1 MGKNNDGQVTL
12 GYRTGAD
19 GVLEI
24 DPKTA
29 PIVKEIFQRYDDGEL
44 MKDIVDSLNS
54 RGLLTAAG
62 KPFRIASLGTVLKNR
77 KYLGEYHYRTICI
90 PNKLPVII
98 EKDQFERVQQRME
111 SNRHAP
117 AKAKADEEYLLTT
130 KLFCGK
136 CGKMLAGESG
146 TSRTGAKHYYYKCA
160 GAKHEHSCKLKAI
173 KKQLIE
179 RAAVIITVD
188 KVLSNDETIERLADA
203 IVKLQSKEDTTIP
216 ALREQLKECEK
227 GIENM
232 LNGIQAGVLTPS
244 TKERLDQLET
254 RRSDLNISIMQA
266 ELTRPKYTKQ
276 QIVEWISQFKH
287 GNPNDLNYQK
297 QIIDIFLN
305 SIYVY
310 DDRYVFTYKFHGGT
324 ETIPREAVEEA
335 FGSDLTRLAP
345 HLCEL

>member
-1 MGKNNDGQVTL
+1 M
-12 GYRTGAD
+12 
-19 GVLEI
+19 
-24 DPKTA
+24 
-29 PIVKEIFQRYDDGEL
+29 KE
-44 MKDIVDSLNS
+44 IVDSLNS

-77 KYLGEYHYRTICI
+77 KYLGEYHYGRICI
-90 PNKLPVII
+90 PDKLPVII
-98 EKDQFERVQQRME
+98 EKGLFDRVQQRME
-111 SNRHAP
+111 SNKHAP

-130 KLFCGK
+130 KIFCGK
-136 CGKMLAGESG
+136 CGKMLVGESG

-179 RAAVIITVD
+179 RAAVILTID
-188 KVLSNDETIERLADA
+188 KVLSKDERIKQVADA
-203 IVKLQSKEDTTIP
+203 IVKLQAEEDTTLP
-216 ALREQLKECEK
+216 ALREQLKDCEK
-227 GIENM
+227 GIANM
-232 LNGIQAGVLTPS
+232 LNAIQAGILTPS
-244 TKERLDQLET
+244 TKERLDQLEA

-276 QIVEWISQFKH
+276 QIVEWISQFKY
-287 GNPNDLNYQK
+287 GDPNDRNYQK

-310 DDRYVFTYKFHGGT
+310 DDRYVFTYNFHGGT

-345 HLCEL
+345 HKALHILYANFFYSIFDCVNMQEPHLFCFFLCSI

>member
-1 MGKNNDGQVTL
+1 
-12 GYRTGAD
+12 
-19 GVLEI
+19 
-24 DPKTA
+24 
-29 PIVKEIFQRYDDGEL
+29 
-44 MKDIVDSLNS
+44 
-54 RGLLTAAG
+54 
-62 KPFRIASLGTVLKNR
+62 
-77 KYLGEYHYRTICI
+77 
-90 PNKLPVII
+90 
-98 EKDQFERVQQRME
+98 
-111 SNRHAP
+111 
-117 AKAKADEEYLLTT
+117 
-130 KLFCGK
+130 
-136 CGKMLAGESG
+136 MLAGESG

-173 KKQLIE
+173 KKQQIE

-188 KVLSNDETIERLADA
+188 KVLSNDETIERVADS
-203 IVKLQSKEDTTIP
+203 IVKLQSKEDTTIL

-232 LNGIQAGVLTPS
+232 LNAIQAGVLTPS
-244 TKERLDQLET
+244 TKERLDQLEA

-287 GNPNDLNYQK
+287 GDPNDLNYQK

-310 DDRYVFTYKFHGGT
+310 DDRYVFTYNFHGGT

-335 FGSDLTRLAP
+335 FGSDLTHLAP
-345 HLCEL
+345 PPPFWFPGRVFLCLPNRRLYSYRGILMKSERLVVGLRKVFAFLKLRVCEGSLCLPL